1 VQQLALVLLSLLPF
15 AAAAEMDF
23 QTLQGLTLSLQKVEA
38 ANPDGSVSIG
48 TGIMVAPGYVVTN
61 CHVTSRAVAIN
72 VVKGA
77 LHRRVGS
84 QHADV
89 EHDLCILHA
98 PGAAGDKVARLR
110 EDPPRLGEQ
119 VHAIGFIFG
128 VSPRFN
134 TGEVNGLYEFDGGKV
149 VQTTTPFSSGAS
161 GGGLFDREGRV
172 VGIVTFKYRAGGA
185 QHFALPVKW
194 VTEAMASFRGGP
206 VAPLEGVPFWQR
218 PRDSQ
223 PYFLRAATLEAED
236 NWFGAAELAQRWTEA
251 EPGNASAWH
260 MLGKAQQRLKRHE
273 LSIHA
278 YTVAVAL
285 DAGNAEAWYG
295 LGLGYNRT
303 GEGSRTDGIQRILL
317 SLDPDLARKLAGP
330 LPDCNAT
337 EVC

>member
-1 VQQLALVLLSLLPF
+1 MPRLALVLLLLLPLP
-15 AAAAEMDF
+15 AAAEMDF

-61 CHVTSRAVAIN
+61 CHVTARAVAIN

-77 LHRRVGS
+77 LHRPVES

-98 PGAAGDKVARLR
+98 PGAAADKVARLR
-110 EDPPRLGEQ
+110 ESALRLGEQ

-128 VSPRFN
+128 ISPRFN
-134 TGEVNGLYEFDGGKV
+134 TGEVNGLYEFDGAKV

-161 GGGLFDREGRV
+161 GGGLFDSDGRV
-172 VGIVTFKYRAGGA
+172 VGVVTFKYRAGGA

-194 VTEAMASFRGGP
+194 VTEALAAYRGRA

-218 PRDSQ
+218 PREAQ

-236 NWFGAAELAQRWTEA
+236 NWFGVSELAQRWTEA
-251 EPGNASAWH
+251 EPQNASAWH

-278 YTVAVAL
+278 YAMAVAL
-285 DAGNAEAWYG
+285 DASNAEAWYG

-303 GEGSRTDGIQRILL
+303 GEGVKTAGVQRVLL
-317 SLDPDLARKLAGP
+317 DLDPELARKLAGP